1 MKTLLVSLRE
11 NFMVA
16 LRALIQNKMRSV
28 LTTLG
33 IIIGVLTVVSV
44 ASIISGSDFRPGKL
58 DPVCEQISLGFR

>member
-16 LRALIQNKMRSV
+16 LRALVQNKMRSV

-44 ASIISGSDFRPGKL
+44 ASLVDVISMAPSPL
-58 DPVCEQISLGFR
+58 IVPA